1 VRKLPIQAFAK
12 IAAVVDG
19 QEKPLGREESKTIW
33 SELITRGF
41 LAADGKLQPSFQPTR
56 TGFTLQLSDAYKE
69 HEVAVIDVL
78 ASYQMERH
86 IKRDRDEVKN
96 ALRKEVVASPEFQEL
111 WNRIKPRTTYHV
123 EIDTD
128 ELVQRATKA
137 VRSMSKIEQVE
148 VHFTTAEL
156 QVTRGGVRGEARA
169 QSTEMIAYR
178 GPLPDLLA
186 YLQSQ
191 TELTRSTLVRIL
203 KSSERLPDFFLNPQ
217 RFMDAVAATIKAELH
232 RLIVDGIK
240 YERISTGDPDF
251 EWQMELFKQ
260 EEIINH
266 LTAIQVQRSVY
277 EYVVYDS
284 EVEREF
290 AKRLNERAD
299 IKLFVKLSGGFEIDT
314 PVGKYNPDWAIV
326 KHEDQTLYLVPETK
340 STKDFLQLRTT
351 EADKVR
357 CGEQHF
363 KALDVPFAVVVDA
376 TGV

>member
-1 VRKLPIQAFAK
+1 VA
-12 IAAVVDG
+12 
-19 QEKPLGREESKTIW
+19 
-33 SELITRGF
+33 RGF
-41 LAADGKLQPSFQPTR
+41 LAADGKLQPSFEPTK
-56 TGFTLQLSDAYKE
+56 TGFSLQLPDAYKD
-69 HEVAVIDVL
+69 HESAVIDVL
-78 ASYQMERH
+78 TSYQMERH
-86 IKRDRDEVKN
+86 VQRERDERKN
-96 ALRKEVVASPEFQEL
+96 VLRKEIIATPEFQEL
-111 WNRIKPRTTYHV
+111 WNRIKPRTTYRV
-123 EIDTD
+123 EFDTD
-128 ELVQRATKA
+128 ELVQRATSAVKA
-137 VRSMSKIEQVE
+137 MPKIEQVE
-148 VHFTTAEL
+148 VTFTTAEL
-156 QVTRGGVRGEARA
+156 QVTRGGVRGQERA
-169 QSTEMIAYR
+169 ASTERIAYR
-178 GPLPDLLA
+178 GPLPDVLA

-203 KSSERLPDFFLNPQ
+203 KGSERLPDFFLNPQ

-260 EEIINH
+260 EEIINY

-290 AKRLNERAD
+290 AKRLNERED
-299 IKLFVKLSGGFEIDT
+299 IKLFVKLPGGFEIDT

-326 KHEDQTLYLVPETK
+326 KHKDETLYLVRETK
-340 STKDFLQLRTT
+340 STKDFLKLRTT

-363 KALDVPFAVVVDA
+363 KALNVPFAVVVNA
-376 TGV
+376 KEV